1 MKNVE
6 CDNSSSLTYGLINQN
21 TDPRDRLNLVQLGN
35 GNNNEDDGMDLV
47 RNEQVNIHFQERIED
62 DDDDINWIDGDDPRW
77 EEKVLGR
84 PRCEDGDMELEDG
97 HVERE
102 IWGPTYT
109 LGSGEKVDIPIDW
122 FGRIESISLQSIVED
137 AVLAWDTFYPAF
149 QLICS
154 GEEDPKQAMSV
165 AFDKS
170 YGRA

>member
-47 RNEQVNIHFQERIED
+47 RNEQGDIPFQERIEDEDDGMDLVRNEQVNIHFQERIED
-62 DDDDINWIDGDDPRW
+62 DDDDINWIDGDDPMW

-102 IWGPTYT
+102 IRGPTYT
-109 LGSGEKVDIPIDW
+109 LGSGEKVDIP
-122 FGRIESISLQSIVED
+122 
-137 AVLAWDTFYPAF
+137 
-149 QLICS
+149 
-154 GEEDPKQAMSV
+154 
-165 AFDKS
+165 
-170 YGRA
+170 